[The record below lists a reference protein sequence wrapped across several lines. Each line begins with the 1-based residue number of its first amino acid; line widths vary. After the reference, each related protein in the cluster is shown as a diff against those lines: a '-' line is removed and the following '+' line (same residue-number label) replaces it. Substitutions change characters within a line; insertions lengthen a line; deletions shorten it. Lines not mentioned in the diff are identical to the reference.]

1 MKSLILRL
9 PRKWFRPIAS
19 DIEKILAEFRTQGTG
34 AGGVC
39 VRGLACLGW
48 YQ

>member
-1 MKSLILRL
+1 MRVGSRDGLLRDYAD
-9 PRKWFRPIAS
+9 RVE
-19 DIEKILAEFRTQGTG
+19 EKILAEFRTQG
-34 AGGVC
+34 AGVDGVC